1 MNRSMCGGFL
11 LVTLAGLAGCNG
23 DPTGDLIGAGAAI
36 QASPSTVFVAQGDT
50 KPVTI
55 SVSDSAGN
63 EQAITG
69 FQASSATGDIT
80 VAEDTTFL
88 ATTNGSRL
96 ATSRRLNVTAVNP
109 AASSISIAANGQ
121 TLNIPVV
128 VEPVGAPVTLSANA
142 VPANVPITI
151 TLGTGYKFGASGGAQ
166 VNGVDA
172 IPQSVAADSSA
183 ISVLPPPGT
192 IGPLTLSGVVPG
204 YAPTLSFDL
213 PTADSVSVDSLAP
226 APGTGSPSTAP
237 ALLIPA
243 AGATSS
249 FFDIGTF
256 TAADLTG
263 DCCSAPGASSFGQYY
278 KLDIT
283 EAGTYGISVNWANT
297 SDIDI
302 LLCNDTACS
311 APDFLSKGNIQ
322 PEEDTR
328 DLTPGTYYLA
338 VVLFAGSPPATIS
351 VTLTH

>member
-11 LVTLAGLAGCNG
+11 LATMAGLAGCNG

-36 QASPSTVFVAQGDT
+36 QATPSTVFVAQGET

-55 SVSDSAGN
+55 SVTDSAGN

-69 FQASSATGDIT
+69 FQASSGTGDIT
-80 VAEDTTFL
+80 VSEDTTFL
-88 ATTNGSRL
+88 STTNGGRL
-96 ATSRRLNVTAVNP
+96 ETSRRLNVTAVNP
-109 AASSISIAANGQ
+109 AASSISIAANGK
-121 TLNIPVV
+121 TLSIPVV
-128 VEPVGAPVTLSANA
+128 VEPVSAPVTVSANA

-151 TLGTGYKFGASGGAQ
+151 TLGTGYKFGSDGGAQ
-166 VNGVDA
+166 VNGADA
-172 IPQSVAADSSA
+172 IPQSVSPDSSA

-192 IGPLTLSGVVPG
+192 IGPLTVSGVVPG

-213 PTADSVSVDSLAP
+213 PTADSVAVDSLAP
-226 APGTGSPSTAP
+226 APGTGSTSTAP

-256 TAADLTG
+256 TAADITG
-263 DCCSAPGASSFGQYY
+263 DGGLGKAQYY
-278 KLDIT
+278 RLDIT
-283 EAGTYGISVNWANT
+283 EAGTYGFSVNWANT
-297 SDIDI
+297 ADVDI

-322 PEEDTR
+322 PEEDSR
-328 DLTPGTYYLA
+328 DLAVGTYYLA
-338 VVLFAGSPPATIS
+338 VVLFAGSVPPTIS
-351 VTLTH
+351 ITLTH